1 MQPEVAIALTE
12 ASHLLLIGMVAVFL
26 FVSMLIDAITLITLI
41 AWINRLISDEALNP
55 TETQTK
61 FFNSTLPNNQSVPP
75 KIVAAISSAIYQY
88 RK

>member
-26 FVSMLIDAITLITLI
+26 FVSMLIDAITLI

-61 FFNSTLPNNQSVPP
+61 FINSTLPNNQSVPP

>member
-1 MQPEVAIALTE
+1 MQHEVAIALIE

-26 FVSMLIDAITLITLI
+26 FLSMLIGAITLI

-55 TETQTK
+55 IETQTK
-61 FFNSTLPNNQSVPP
+61 LINNTLPNNQSVPP
-75 KIVAAISSAIYQY
+75 KIVAAISLAIYQY

>member
-26 FVSMLIDAITLITLI
+26 FVSMLIDAITLI